1 MEKLLTRLARQ
12 LDALDEASLM
22 SLWSKYATIA
32 SRFEPTQRWEEAV
45 LVFSMIQAKRYKNQL
60 FNYYWAQQA
69 QPHEDGPAPA
79 AQPLA
84 PRLRPDA
91 GPGGSSRAAPLP
103 RPFVPPRAGRYGPLP
118 QGRLSRALPALHPA
132 HKKLTLRLV
141 QHGPGRLPH
150 LPACPVRRQPP
161 DSPCLFLRVVRNLR
175 TPDTA
180 SGIANPGG

>member
-45 LVFSMIQAKRYKNQL
+45 LVFSMIQAKRYTNQL

-84 PRLRPDA
+84 PDFDLMQGQAEAPAPHHCRVLSFRPA
-91 GPGGSSRAAPLP
+91 PG
-103 RPFVPPRAGRYGPLP
+103 
-118 QGRLSRALPALHPA
+118 
-132 HKKLTLRLV
+132 
-141 QHGPGRLPH
+141 
-150 LPACPVRRQPP
+150 
-161 DSPCLFLRVVRNLR
+161 
-175 TPDTA
+175 DTA
-180 SGIANPGG
+180 PSRKDD

>member
-69 QPHEDGPAPA
+69 QPLAPDFDLMQGQAEAPAPHRCRVLSFR
-79 AQPLA
+79 PA
-84 PRLRPDA
+84 P
-91 GPGGSSRAAPLP
+91 G
-103 RPFVPPRAGRYGPLP
+103 
-118 QGRLSRALPALHPA
+118 
-132 HKKLTLRLV
+132 
-141 QHGPGRLPH
+141 
-150 LPACPVRRQPP
+150 
-161 DSPCLFLRVVRNLR
+161 
-175 TPDTA
+175 DTA
-180 SGIANPGG
+180 PSRKDD

>member
-1 MEKLLTRLARQ
+1 MGHNDGAIYALLPEETMEKLLTRLARQ

-84 PRLRPDA
+84 PDFDLMQGQA
-91 GPGGSSRAAPLP
+91 EAP
-103 RPFVPPRAGRYGPLP
+103 A
-118 QGRLSRALPALHPA
+118 
-132 HKKLTLRLV
+132 
-141 QHGPGRLPH
+141 PH
-150 LPACPVRRQPP
+150 RCRVRRQPP

>member
-1 MEKLLTRLARQ
+1 MGHNDGAIYALLPEETLDKLLTRLARQ

-84 PRLRPDA
+84 PDFDLMQGQAEAPAPHRCRVLSFRPA
-91 GPGGSSRAAPLP
+91 PGVTAPSR
-103 RPFVPPRAGRYGPLP
+103 
-118 QGRLSRALPALHPA
+118 
-132 HKKLTLRLV
+132 K
-141 QHGPGRLPH
+141 
-150 LPACPVRRQPP
+150 
-161 DSPCLFLRVVRNLR
+161 D
-175 TPDTA
+175 D
-180 SGIANPGG
+180 

>member
-84 PRLRPDA
+84 PGFDLMPENRR
-91 GPGGSSRAAPLP
+91 
-103 RPFVPPRAGRYGPLP
+103 PPRRTAAVSFRSVPRRGIRPPPARTTEPGSFPGPC
-118 QGRLSRALPALHPA
+118 PA
-132 HKKLTLRLV
+132 HKKLTLLPV

-150 LPACPVRRQPP
+150 PP
-161 DSPCLFLRVVRNLR
+161 G
-175 TPDTA
+175 PDP
-180 SGIANPGG
+180 PGGNHRAALAFFRLS

>member
-84 PRLRPDA
+84 PGPRRGIRPPPA
-91 GPGGSSRAAPLP
+91 RTTEPGSFPGPC
-103 RPFVPPRAGRYGPLP
+103 
-118 QGRLSRALPALHPA
+118 PA
-132 HKKLTLRLV
+132 HKKLTLLPV

-150 LPACPVRRQPP
+150 PP
-161 DSPCLFLRVVRNLR
+161 G
-175 TPDTA
+175 PDP
-180 SGIANPGG
+180 PGGNHRAALAFFRLS

>member
-84 PRLRPDA
+84 PDFDLMQGQAEPPAPHRCRVLSFRPEPGDA
-91 GPGGSSRAAPLP
+91 GTSRKD
-103 RPFVPPRAGRYGPLP
+103 G
-118 QGRLSRALPALHPA
+118 
-132 HKKLTLRLV
+132 
-141 QHGPGRLPH
+141 
-150 LPACPVRRQPP
+150 
-161 DSPCLFLRVVRNLR
+161 
-175 TPDTA
+175 
-180 SGIANPGG
+180 

>member
-84 PRLRPDA
+84 PDFDLMQGQAEAPAQHRCRVLSFRP
-91 GPGGSSRAAPLP
+91 AP
-103 RPFVPPRAGRYGPLP
+103 YLP

>member
-69 QPHEDGPAPA
+69 QPHEDGPAPG
-79 AQPLA
+79 
-84 PRLRPDA
+84 PRLRPHA
-91 GPGGSSRAAPLP
+91 GKTGGPRAAPLP
-103 RPFVPPRAGRYGPLP
+103 CPFVPSRAGGYGHPP
-118 QGRLSRALPALHPA
+118 QGRLSRDLSPARAP
-132 HKKLTLRLV
+132 LTK
-141 QHGPGRLPH
+141 
-150 LPACPVRRQPP
+150 
-161 DSPCLFLRVVRNLR
+161 N
-175 TPDTA
+175 
-180 SGIANPGG
+180 

>member
-69 QPHEDGPAPA
+69 QRTRTAP
-79 AQPLA
+79 P
-84 PRLRPDA
+84 
-91 GPGGSSRAAPLP
+91 P
-103 RPFVPPRAGRYGPLP
+103 RPSPWPP
-118 QGRLSRALPALHPA
+118 
-132 HKKLTLRLV
+132 
-141 QHGPGRLPH
+141 
-150 LPACPVRRQPP
+150 
-161 DSPCLFLRVVRNLR
+161 
-175 TPDTA
+175 A
-180 SGIANPGG
+180 ST

>member
-22 SLWSKYATIA
+22 SLWSKYATIT

-84 PRLRPDA
+84 PGFDLMPEKQEAPAPHRCRVLSFRPA
-91 GPGGSSRAAPLP
+91 PG
-103 RPFVPPRAGRYGPLP
+103 
-118 QGRLSRALPALHPA
+118 
-132 HKKLTLRLV
+132 
-141 QHGPGRLPH
+141 
-150 LPACPVRRQPP
+150 
-161 DSPCLFLRVVRNLR
+161 
-175 TPDTA
+175 DTA
-180 SGIANPGG
+180 TPRKDD